1 MEIQARIDRSGE
13 TPRLF
18 LMSSYPLVFL
28 VQWDETYPDVDQLI
42 ENLFTLEDFQDD
54 ELLKE
59 VLVHQNAPFK
69 IDIGFLSGREG
80 PTMRLY
86 ITYGEDTYS
95 CAGEII
101 SKYQQDMAGKYIILK
116 SILTQLLQRIKSN

>member
-1 MEIQARIDRSGE
+1 MEIQARMDRSGE
-13 TPRLF
+13 TPRLY

-42 ENLFTLEDFQDD
+42 ENFFTLEDFPDD

-59 VLVHQNAPFK
+59 VLTQQQDPFK

-101 SKYQQDMAGKYIILK
+101 SKHQQDMAGKYIILK
-116 SILTQLLQRIKSN
+116 SILTQILQRIKSN